1 MNQRIY
7 GVAILAACYLVGK
20 LMGDVLGILLDID
33 GNVGGVGFA
42 MALLIGI
49 NTVYQKELT
58 VASRTRDGILF
69 WSGMYIPIVV
79 AMSASQNVKAALTGG
94 WVAVI
99 VGIGCTF
106 VCFLLVPVLSK
117 IGKDHSITKSEEA

>member
-1 MNQRIY
+1 MKIY

-20 LMGDVLGILLDID
+20 LMGSLLGQLLHID

-42 MALLIGI
+42 MALLMVV
-49 NTVYQKELT
+49 NTVMYRKNPMPDKTAQ
-58 VASRTRDGILF
+58 GILF

-79 AMSASQNVKAALTGG
+79 AMSSVQNVQAALTGG

-99 VGIGCTF
+99 VGIGGTF
-106 VCFLLVPVLSK
+106 ACLALVPALSR
-117 IGKDHSITKSEEA
+117 IGRTSPENTPANGTD

>member
-20 LMGDVLGILLDID
+20 LLGDLLGILLDID

-42 MALLIGI
+42 MALLIWI
-49 NTVYQKELT
+49 NTVYHDKLAA
-58 VASRTRDGILF
+58 ASRTRDGILF

-99 VGIGCTF
+99 VGVGCTF
-106 VCFLLVPVLSK
+106 ACFLLVPVLSK
-117 IGKDHSITKSEEA
+117 LGKKQAEPQSSEV

>member
-7 GVAILAACYLVGK
+7 GVAILAGCYLVGK
-20 LMGDVLGILLDID
+20 LLGDLLGILLQID

-42 MALLIGI
+42 MALLIWI
-49 NTVYQKELT
+49 NTAYHDKLAA
-58 VASRTRDGILF
+58 ASRTSDGILF

-79 AMSASQNVKAALTGG
+79 AMSASLNVKAALSGG

-99 VGIGCTF
+99 VGVGCTF
-106 VCFLLVPVLSK
+106 ACFLLVPVLSR
-117 IGKDHSITKSEEA
+117 IGRSDSEPQTPEL

>member
-20 LMGDVLGILLDID
+20 LLGDLLGILLDID

-49 NTVYQKELT
+49 NTLYQKELT
-58 VASRTRDGILF
+58 AASRTRDGILF

-117 IGKDHSITKSEEA
+117 IGKDHAITKNEEA